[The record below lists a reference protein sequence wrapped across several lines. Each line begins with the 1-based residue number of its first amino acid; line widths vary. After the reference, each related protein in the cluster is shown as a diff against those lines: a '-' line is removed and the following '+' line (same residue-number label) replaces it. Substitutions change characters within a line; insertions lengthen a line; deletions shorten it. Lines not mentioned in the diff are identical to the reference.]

1 MIFVHVNRQQHV
13 LDQFKTNHLNG
24 EGLDLIII
32 NTATLYNTANTHIAK
47 YITMKRLTT
56 QDIENGISIYL
67 VIDNS
72 YAYQV
77 VMITIL

>member
-24 EGLDLIII
+24 KGLDLIMISSEALCI
-32 NTATLYNTANTHIAK
+32 TANTHIAN
-47 YITMKRLTT
+47 YTTMKRLTT